1 MKLAK
6 IDIPAFWR
14 KNWFEFFFYRW
25 EVGQGPFGKAMTMA
39 ASNNS
44 SAAAAAVATL
54 DVAMKNMAIPPPPV
68 AAVASASLALASSAK
83 DIWEYEEIALERG
96 GSGLGFSIAGGVD
109 NPHIGNDT
117 SIYITKVIP
126 GGAADIDKR
135 LQVND
140 IILR

>member
-1 MKLAK
+1 
-6 IDIPAFWR
+6 
-14 KNWFEFFFYRW
+14 
-25 EVGQGPFGKAMTMA
+25 MTMA

-54 DVAMKNMAIPPPPV
+54 DVAMKNMAVPPPPV
-68 AAVASASLALASSAK
+68 AASAAAK

-117 SIYITKVIP
+117 SIYITKVIM
-126 GGAADIDKR
+126 GGAADMDKR
-135 LQVND
+135 LRVND